1 MNETTKNDSPDLQLS
16 RAFYEAAR
24 IRKLKKNDYGGIK
37 EYFPFGHKSYVQM
50 IHTKTT
56 RLVALLKSDTTPENE
71 SIDDNLLDLINYAS
85 YYYEWRKGIL
95 DE

>member
-1 MNETTKNDSPDLQLS
+1 MSETTENDYPDLS
-16 RAFYEAAR
+16 PAFHDAAR
-24 IRKLKKNDYGGIK
+24 LRRIKRDYGGIK
-37 EYFPFGHKSYVQM
+37 EYFPFGNKSFVQM
-50 IHTKTT
+50 IHVKTQ
-56 RLVALLKSDTTPENE
+56 RLVNLNKKDIVPENE